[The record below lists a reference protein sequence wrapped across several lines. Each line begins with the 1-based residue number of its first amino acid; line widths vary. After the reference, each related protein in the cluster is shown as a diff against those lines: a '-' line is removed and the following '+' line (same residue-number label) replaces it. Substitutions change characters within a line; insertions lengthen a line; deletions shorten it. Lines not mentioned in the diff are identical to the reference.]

1 MGEGKLGLPAGLL
14 RPVEEAGRGLFPGRE
29 VEEAV
34 VGVEVVE
41 VGEVEVVE
49 EEVEVEE
56 SRRYL

>member
-1 MGEGKLGLPAGLL
+1 MGEGKLGLPAGLR

-29 VEEAV
+29 VGEAV